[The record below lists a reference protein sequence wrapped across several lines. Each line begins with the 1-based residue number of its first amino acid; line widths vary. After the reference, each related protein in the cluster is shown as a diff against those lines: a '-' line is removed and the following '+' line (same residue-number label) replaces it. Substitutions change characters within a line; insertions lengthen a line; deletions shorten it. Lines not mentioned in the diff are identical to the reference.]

1 MISDK
6 RISQIVN
13 ESIKRVLKEIGSSD
27 ETYNNYGAVDYFK
40 DMLSDEENYPDAE
53 SIIDGLRS
61 LLSNGE
67 ITEDDYNYVMQHW
80 DEIAEPYY

>member
-13 ESIKRVLKEIGSSD
+13 ESIKKVLRENKYSAI
-27 ETYNNYGAVDYFK
+27 DYFK

>member
-1 MISDK
+1 MISNK

-13 ESIKRVLKEIGSSD
+13 ESIKKVLRENKYSAI
-27 ETYNNYGAVDYFK
+27 DYFK